1 MLTSAYRRVT
11 RGASVA
17 AALAAVAA
25 LTAAC
30 SQPGVR
36 VQPRQAVPLWNAS
49 EATPAAAAPQEPAA
63 GAVDE
68 YRLGAGDVVKIS
80 VYNNPDLATEAEL
93 SRNGRIS
100 FPLIGEITIGGLSRS
115 GAEKAIAA
123 SLGKGGFVPNAHVNL
138 LVTQYRSQ
146 QVTVM
151 GEVSKP
157 GAYPIRGATGLT
169 EVLAMAGG
177 ITSKGSGTV
186 VVMQRDANGR
196 AVQQELEI
204 KRVLAGADGA
214 GVQLRNDDVIYVPPM
229 PVFYIYGEVRQP
241 GSYPLAK
248 GMTVRQALSVGGGLT
263 LRGTERGVRVER
275 RGPDG
280 TMRTLRPALDE
291 RLLPDDVLQV
301 PEGWF

>member
-1 MLTSAYRRVT
+1 MLTSAIERVM

-25 LTAAC
+25 LVAAC
-30 SQPGVR
+30 SQPGAR

-49 EATPAAAAPQEPAA
+49 EAAPAAAGPAGPTA
-63 GAVDE
+63 GVGDE

-80 VYNNPDLATEAEL
+80 VYNNPDLATEAEV

-100 FPLIGEITIGGLSRS
+100 FPLIGEITIGGLTRG

-138 LVTQYRSQ
+138 LVTQYRSKQ
-146 QVTVM
+146 ITVT
-151 GEVSKP
+151 GEVNKP
-157 GAYPIRGATGLT
+157 GTYPISRATGLT
-169 EVLAMAGG
+169 EILAMAGG
-177 ITSKGSGTV
+177 VTPKGSSTV
-186 VVMQRDANGR
+186 VVVQRDANGR
-196 AVQQELEI
+196 TVQQELDI
-204 KRVLAGADGA
+204 KRVIAGADA
-214 GVQLRNDDVIYVPPM
+214 SSLRLGSDDVVYVPAM

-263 LRGTERGVRVER
+263 VRGTERGVRIER
-275 RGPDG
+275 RGEDG
-280 TMRTLRPALDE
+280 KTRTLRPALDE
-291 RLLPDDVLQV
+291 RLRPDDVVQV